1 MQHKCLWY
9 FNGNLQKWQFQISMR
24 ARKMSSIT
32 VFENFLHSKCTYI
45 MSRPHAIFVKI
56 RNLQMFTWIVF
67 LSLIPNIFS
76 SDNSFQKFILRPL
89 KYGFLSISEE
99 IFLIRFCF
107 MKLKGNTGRNELNT
121 VSIWYNAFNHLS
133 WRAFGLIVWFLF

>member
-32 VFENFLHSKCTYI
+32 VFENFLHSMCTYI

-99 IFLIRFCF
+99 IRFCF
-107 MKLKGNTGRNELNT
+107 IKLKGNSGRNKLNT

-133 WRAFGLIVWFLF
+133 WHAFGLIVWFLF

>member
-32 VFENFLHSKCTYI
+32 VFENFLHSMCTYI

-99 IFLIRFCF
+99 IRFCF
-107 MKLKGNTGRNELNT
+107 IKLKGNSGRNKLNT